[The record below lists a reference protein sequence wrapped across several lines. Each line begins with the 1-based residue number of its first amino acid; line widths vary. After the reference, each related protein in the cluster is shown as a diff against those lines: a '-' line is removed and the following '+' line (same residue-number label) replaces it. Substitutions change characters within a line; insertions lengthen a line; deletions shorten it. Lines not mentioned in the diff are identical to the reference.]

1 MLKLKIVS
9 PQKIEFEGE
18 VENVKVP
25 GSLGQFEILTGHAP
39 IISLLTKGE
48 VIYTCADGKHSLAIG
63 GEELLGEDNILS
75 MREKLI
81 RQYENC
87 LHDVLQFLE
96 NKYSDTIT
104 LQRVKLSIEFLRKEM
119 VT

>member
-48 VIYTCADGKHSLAIG
+48 VIYTCADGKHQIAIG
-63 GEELLGEDNILS
+63 GGFVEVQKNEVSLCVELDEHGE
-75 MREKLI
+75 
-81 RQYENC
+81 
-87 LHDVLQFLE
+87 
-96 NKYSDTIT
+96 
-104 LQRVKLSIEFLRKEM
+104 
-119 VT
+119 

>member
-1 MLKLKIVS
+1 MISSGIDLSTIGELKDSGAYLLY
-9 PQKIEFEGE
+9 
-18 VENVKVP
+18 VP
-25 GSLGQFEILTGHAP
+25 YSFLASIFHDNPEKFFNGAIW
-39 IISLLTKGE
+39 KN
-48 VIYTCADGKHSLAIG
+48 SLAVG
-63 GEELLGEDNILS
+63 GEDLLGEDNILS
-75 MREKLI
+75 MREKVI

-96 NKYSDTIT
+96 NKYSDSIT